1 MSIKTL
7 DITGEQCPMTF
18 VKTKVALHELSQGDV
33 LEVLLSAGEPLENV
47 PRSVQESGYKVLSVE
62 QAEGNIYKMTVTC
75 LY

>member
-75 LY
+75 L